1 MLKNKKNVQLLVITL
16 VCVLAINW
24 LSEFVYKRFDL
35 TQDKR
40 FTLSEAAKTT
50 IATVDTPMAIDIF
63 LEGKLPAEFK
73 RLKIETEQLLK
84 EFSAYNSNIKYRFID
99 PLEDTEYRNAIQQ
112 QMVKLGLKGAQ
123 VEIRENGKI
132 STETVYPW
140 ALAYFNERTVPIP
153 LLKNT
158 LGASTEERVNNSIQ
172 NLEYAFAD
180 GFSKLT
186 QPKRR
191 KIAVLK
197 GNSELDDRYIA
208 DLIKTLREYYYIGK
222 FTMDSVSAN
231 PQRTLRT
238 LMGYDLLV
246 IAQPQQAFTENEK
259 YVLDQYTMNGGASL
273 WMIDATVQKLDTVS
287 GNSFIFSLDLGLN
300 DFFFKYGVRV
310 NSNLIKAVPSAFI
323 VLASGQERDS
333 QYNRYPWLYSP
344 LSSKNSE
351 HPITTNIE
359 AVKFDYVSTIDTL
372 PNELKKTILLS
383 SSPFSK
389 IVGLPVE
396 INIDK
401 EIPENLKIVNDG
413 PSPQEFNR
421 GQIPMAVLIEGEFPS
436 VYANRIKPF
445 RISEDKEKSVLTKM
459 VVISDGDVIRNQ
471 LDRNRPLELG
481 FDKWTNTF
489 YGNKEFLLNT
499 VNYLLDDSGL
509 INIRSKEIAVPFL
522 DPQRTADKRT
532 QWQVINLLL
541 PLAVLALFGIFF
553 RFIRKRRYAVISTDP
568 SA

>member
-1 MLKNKKNVQLLVITL
+1 MLKNKKNVQLLVITFI
-16 VCVLAINW
+16 CVIAINW
-24 LSEFVYKRFDL
+24 LSEFVYERFDL

-50 IATVDTPMAIDIF
+50 IASVETPLAIDIF
-63 LEGKLPAEFK
+63 LDGKLPSEFK

-84 EFSAYNSNIKYRFID
+84 EFSAYNSNIKYQFID
-99 PLEDTEYRNAIQQ
+99 PLEDTEYRLAIQQ
-112 QMVKLGLKGAQ
+112 QMAKHGLKGAQ

-140 ALAYFNERTVPIP
+140 ALAYFNERTVPVP

-158 LGASTEERVNNSIQ
+158 LGASTDERVNNSIQ

-180 GFSKLT
+180 GFGKLT

-191 KIAVLK
+191 KVAVLK
-197 GNSELDDRYIA
+197 GNAEMDDRYIA
-208 DLIKTLREYYYIGK
+208 DFIKTLREYYYIGK
-222 FTMDSVSAN
+222 FTMDSVTVN
-231 PQRTLRT
+231 PQRTLQT
-238 LMGYDLLV
+238 LKGYDLLV

-273 WMIDATVQKLDTVS
+273 WMVDVTVQKLDTMS
-287 GNSFIFSLDLGLN
+287 GNAFVFSQDLGLN

-310 NSNLIKAVPSAFI
+310 NSDLIKAVPSAFI
-323 VLASGQERDS
+323 VLASGQERDA

-344 LSSKNSE
+344 LSSKNNE
-351 HPITTNIE
+351 HPIATNIE

-372 PNELKKTILLS
+372 PNALKKTILLS

-389 IVGLPVE
+389 IIGLPVE
-396 INIDK
+396 IDIDK
-401 EIPENLKIVNDG
+401 EIPKNLRIVNDG
-413 PSPQEFNR
+413 PTPQEFNG
-421 GQIPMAVLIEGEFPS
+421 GQIPLAVLIEGEFPS
-436 VYANRIKPF
+436 VYENRVKPF
-445 RISEDKEKSVLTKM
+445 RISAIKEKSVPTKI
-459 VVISDGDVIRNQ
+459 VVISDGDVIKNQ
-471 LDRNRPLELG
+471 LDRSRPLELG

-509 INIRSKEIAVPFL
+509 INIRGKEIAVPFL

-541 PLAVLALFGIFF
+541 PLGLLALFGIFF
-553 RFIRKRRYAVISTDP
+553 RYIRKRKYAGV
-568 SA
+568 

>member
-1 MLKNKKNVQLLVITL
+1 MLKNKNNVQLLVITII
-16 VCVLAINW
+16 CVIAINW
-24 LSEFVYKRFDL
+24 LSELVYKRFDL

-50 IATVDTPMAIDIF
+50 IASVETPLVIDIF
-63 LEGKLPAEFK
+63 LEGKLPSEFK

-84 EFSAYNSNIKYRFID
+84 EFSAYNSNIKYQFID
-99 PLEDTEYRNAIQQ
+99 PLEDTEYRLAVQQ
-112 QMVKLGLKGAQ
+112 QLAKLGLKGAQ
-123 VEIRENGKI
+123 VEIRENSKI

-158 LGASTEERVNNSIQ
+158 LGASTKERVNNSIQ

-180 GFSKLT
+180 GFGKLT

-191 KIAVLK
+191 KVAVLK
-197 GNSELDDRYIA
+197 GNAEMDDRYIA
-208 DLIKTLREYYYIGK
+208 DFIKTLREYYYIGK
-222 FTMDSVSAN
+222 FTMDSVATN
-231 PQRTLRT
+231 PQRTLET
-238 LMGYDLLV
+238 LNDYDLLV

-259 YVLDQYTMNGGASL
+259 YVLDQYTMNGGTSL
-273 WMIDATVQKLDTVS
+273 WMVDATAQKLDTVS
-287 GNSFIFSLDLGLN
+287 GNAFVFSQDLGLN
-300 DFFFKYGVRV
+300 DLFFKYGVRV
-310 NSNLIKAVPSAFI
+310 NSDLIKAVPSAFI
-323 VLASGQERDS
+323 VLASGQERDA

-344 LSSKNSE
+344 LSSKNNE
-351 HPITTNIE
+351 HPIATNIE
-359 AVKFDYVSTIDTL
+359 AVKFDYISTIDTL
-372 PNELKKTILLS
+372 PNALKKTILLR

-396 INIDK
+396 IDIDK
-401 EIPENLKIVNDG
+401 EIPKSLKIVNDG
-413 PSPQEFNR
+413 PTPQEFNG
-421 GQIPMAVLIEGEFPS
+421 GQIPLAVLIEGEFHS
-436 VYANRIKPF
+436 VYENRVKPF
-445 RISEDKEKSVLTKM
+445 EISGNKEISIPTKM

-509 INIRSKEIAVPFL
+509 INIRGKEIAVPFL

-541 PLAVLALFGIFF
+541 PLGLLALFGIFF
-553 RFIRKRRYAVISTDP
+553 RYIRKKKYSGVSTGR
-568 SA
+568 ST

>member
-1 MLKNKKNVQLLVITL
+1 MLKNKKNVQLLVITII
-16 VCVLAINW
+16 CVIAINW
-24 LSEFVYKRFDL
+24 LSEFVYERFDL

-40 FTLSEAAKTT
+40 FTLSEAAKAT
-50 IATVDTPMAIDIF
+50 IASVETPLAIDIF
-63 LEGKLPAEFK
+63 LAGKLPSEFK
-73 RLKIETEQLLK
+73 RLKIEAEQLLK
-84 EFSAYNSNIKYRFID
+84 EFSAFNSNIKYQFID

-112 QMVKLGLKGAQ
+112 QMAKLGLKGAQ
-123 VEIRENGKI
+123 IEIRENGKI

-180 GFSKLT
+180 GFGKLT

-191 KIAVLK
+191 KVAVLK
-197 GNSELDDRYIA
+197 GNAEMDDRYIA
-208 DLIKTLREYYYIGK
+208 DFIKTLREYYYIGK
-222 FTMDSVSAN
+222 FTMDSVAAD
-231 PQRTLRT
+231 PQRTLQT
-238 LMGYDLLV
+238 LKGYDLLV

-287 GNSFIFSLDLGLN
+287 GNAFVFSQDLGLN
-300 DFFFKYGVRV
+300 DFFFKYGIRV

-323 VLASGQERDS
+323 VLASGQERDA

-344 LSSKNSE
+344 LSSKNNE
-351 HPITTNIE
+351 HPIATNIE

-372 PNELKKTILLS
+372 PNALKKTILLS

-396 INIDK
+396 IDIDK
-401 EIPENLKIVNDG
+401 EIPKNLKIVNDG
-413 PSPQEFNR
+413 PTPQEFNG
-421 GQIPMAVLIEGEFPS
+421 GQIPLAVLIEGEFPS
-436 VYANRIKPF
+436 VYENRVKPF
-445 RISEDKEKSVLTKM
+445 RISAIKEKSVPTKM
-459 VVISDGDVIRNQ
+459 VVISDGDVIKNQ
-471 LDRNRPLELG
+471 LDRSRPLELG

-509 INIRSKEIAVPFL
+509 INIRGKEITVPFL
-522 DPQRTADKRT
+522 DPRRSADKRT

-541 PLAVLALFGIFF
+541 PLGLLALFGIFF
-553 RFIRKRRYAVISTDP
+553 RYIRKRKYVGV
-568 SA
+568 

>member
-1 MLKNKKNVQLLVITL
+1 MLKNKKNIQLLVITFI
-16 VCVLAINW
+16 CVIAINW
-24 LSEFVYKRFDL
+24 LSGFVYKRFDL

-50 IATVDTPMAIDIF
+50 IASVDTPMAIDIF
-63 LEGKLPAEFK
+63 LDGKLPSEFR
-73 RLKIETEQLLK
+73 RLKIEAEQLLK
-84 EFSAYNSNIKYRFID
+84 EFSAYNSNIKYQFID

-112 QMVKLGLKGAQ
+112 QMAKLGLKGAQ

-140 ALAYFNERTVPIP
+140 ALAYFNERAVPIP

-158 LGASTEERVNNSIQ
+158 LGASTDERVNNSIQ

-180 GFSKLT
+180 GFGKLT

-191 KIAVLK
+191 KVAVLK
-197 GNSELDDRYIA
+197 GNAEMDDRYIA
-208 DLIKTLREYYYIGK
+208 DFIKTLREYYYIGK
-222 FTMDSVSAN
+222 FTMDSVTVN
-231 PQRTLRT
+231 PQRTLQT
-238 LMGYDLLV
+238 LKGYDLLL
-246 IAQPQQAFTENEK
+246 IAQPQQAFTESEK

-287 GNSFIFSLDLGLN
+287 GNAFVFSQDLGLN
-300 DFFFKYGVRV
+300 DFFFKYGVRI

-323 VLASGQERDS
+323 VLASGQERDA

-344 LSSKNSE
+344 LSSKNNE
-351 HPITTNIE
+351 HPIATNIE

-372 PNELKKTILLS
+372 PNALKKTILLS

-389 IVGLPVE
+389 IIGLPVE
-396 INIDK
+396 IDIDK
-401 EIPENLKIVNDG
+401 EIPKNLKIVNDG
-413 PSPQEFNR
+413 PSPQEFR
-421 GQIPMAVLIEGEFPS
+421 GGQIPLAVLIEGEFPS
-436 VYANRIKPF
+436 VYENRVKPF
-445 RISEDKEKSVLTKM
+445 RISAIKEKSVPTKI
-459 VVISDGDVIRNQ
+459 VVISDGDVIKNQ
-471 LDRNRPLELG
+471 LDRSRPLELG

-509 INIRSKEIAVPFL
+509 INIRGKEIAVPFL
-522 DPQRTADKRT
+522 DPQRTAAKRT

-541 PLAVLALFGIFF
+541 PLGLLALFGIFF
-553 RFIRKRRYAVISTDP
+553 RYIRKRKYAGV
-568 SA
+568 